1 MGAVWTRIFKE
12 EFTVQKLHLFSKQPE
27 LLLQPKWNIPFWAWL
42 LYRFSMLVYTLAWCV
57 YAGLLFNTPKWLIF
71 LTHLSYCLMGLY
83 YLVALW
89 NLAAAYTVV
98 RRLCQ
103 TKHGN
108 RSPGCQGTSIPFPG
122 WLRVSL
128 ALHWFLHMAQGS
140 LALTVTILY
149 WIIIYP
155 AARHPLSGFNI
166 NFHLVNSLQ
175 TLVDLAL
182 SSTPVHLAH
191 YPYLLLT
198 GTLYM
203 LFVLLYWLSGSTN
216 MRGQPY
222 IYTVLDFGARPL
234 TATLAVLGF
243 ALVCLPLFHF
253 ALWNIQLLRDKLA
266 AGPRGRRW
274 ALPREWWEYFWTGAA
289 ADRPKSVLP
298 PAPSV
303 FGPEGEDETGG
314 DQPLS
319 PLTTA
324 LCSYQAVPSA
334 L

>member
-12 EFTVQKLHLFSKQPE
+12 EFTVQKLRLFSKQPE
-27 LLLQPKWNIPFWAWL
+27 LLLQPKWNIPVWTWL
-42 LYRFSMLVYTLAWCV
+42 VYRFSMLVYTLAWCV
-57 YAGLLFNTPKWLIF
+57 YAGLSSNTPKWLIF

-83 YLVALW
+83 YLMALW

-103 TKHGN
+103 TEHW
-108 RSPGCQGTSIPFPG
+108 RSSPGCQGTSIPFPG
-122 WLRVSL
+122 WLRVTL
-128 ALHWFLHMAQGS
+128 ALHWFLHVAQGA
-140 LALTVTILY
+140 LALTVTVLY
-149 WIIIYP
+149 WTIIYP
-155 AARHPLSGFNI
+155 TSRHPLSGFNI

-191 YPYLLLT
+191 YLYLLLT
-198 GTLYM
+198 GALYV

-216 MRGQPY
+216 IRGQPY
-222 IYTVLDFGARPL
+222 IYAAFDFVERPL
-234 TATLAVLGF
+234 AATLAALGF
-243 ALVCLPLFHF
+243 TLVCLPLFHF
-253 ALWNIQLLRDKLA
+253 ALWNAQLLRDKLA
-266 AGPRGRRW
+266 AGSRARRW
-274 ALPREWWEYFWTGAA
+274 ALPREGWEVFRTGVA
-289 ADRPKSVLP
+289 ADRPKSITL

-303 FGPEGEDETGG
+303 FGPKCEDEARG
-314 DQPLS
+314 DQLLS